1 MYRKR
6 LILAGVL
13 ANILTGCSS
22 PPKLT
27 EPEGQWVDF
36 DTSGA
41 IVGTVATS
49 SPACLN
55 CWQEIQ
61 APIPKESAVAKRISV
76 TSTLLS
82 SPSPA
87 ITTAPVVKIKEHTES
102 KPDMKSFV
110 SKDGE
115 KIPLYKALREIIPAE
130 WKVNLSPPVVEKFTH
145 NVSWKGNDQWPY
157 VLRKMLVSYG
167 LKAEINDKKAEIV
180 ILYAQQ
186 ANVPVK
192 SVTPSANPLVT
203 RLPETIVLN
212 PPVVPVVT
220 QGILPPVKKNVPL
233 IKPAPVPVLKVWT
246 LDKGTT
252 LQKGFNSWVEKE
264 ICPTAKRKWT
274 VRWDTDTDYPI
285 DYPLSFRAKN
295 FEEATDQLFL
305 LYQQAQIPLYASGYT
320 NQCLIIVHERK

>member
-1 MYRKR
+1 M
-6 LILAGVL
+6 
-13 ANILTGCSS
+13 
-22 PPKLT
+22 
-27 EPEGQWVDF
+27 
-36 DTSGA
+36 
-41 IVGTVATS
+41 
-49 SPACLN
+49 
-55 CWQEIQ
+55 
-61 APIPKESAVAKRISV
+61 
-76 TSTLLS
+76 
-82 SPSPA
+82 
-87 ITTAPVVKIKEHTES
+87 
-102 KPDMKSFV
+102 
-110 SKDGE
+110 
-115 KIPLYKALREIIPAE
+115 
-130 WKVNLSPPVVEKFTH
+130 
-145 NVSWKGNDQWPY
+145 PY

-192 SVTPSANPLVT
+192 SVTPSANPLIT
-203 RLPETIVLN
+203 RLSETIVLK

-220 QGILPPVKKNVPL
+220 QGILPPVKKNAPL

-285 DYPLSFRAKN
+285 DYPLTFRAKN

-305 LYQQAQIPLYASGYT
+305 LYQQAQIPLYASGYR
-320 NQCLIIVHERK
+320 NQCLIIIHERK